1 MKGILLNEEGYVT
14 YPKVIFDV
22 VPEHVKALNWRISNV
37 ECCGNG
43 DDYPF
48 ENTTDAFWISGT
60 ELYEIITNNAEVQ
73 WIWGLMS
80 GFSKE
85 LSREEAFNEEYVDV
99 ASEGIQSYWN
109 KPIAPFCKNAEMEI
123 FAVDSSE
130 TYVMCKD
137 DNIYSVLRKHFK
149 ESVDLETQID
159 IWKQDTGCK

>member
-48 ENTTDAFWISGT
+48 ENTTDAFLISGT

-73 WIWGLMS
+73 WIW
-80 GFSKE
+80 
-85 LSREEAFNEEYVDV
+85 
-99 ASEGIQSYWN
+99 
-109 KPIAPFCKNAEMEI
+109 
-123 FAVDSSE
+123 
-130 TYVMCKD
+130 
-137 DNIYSVLRKHFK
+137 
-149 ESVDLETQID
+149 
-159 IWKQDTGCK
+159 